1 MSKLEFEVKG
11 TSAKIVRD
19 LARNEHTDEP
29 DIIGRSIYLMNFV
42 MKERHD
48 GSKVIIKKSDGQE
61 FELDLR
67 QV

>member
-1 MSKLEFEVKG
+1 MSKLEFAVKG
-11 TSAKIVRD
+11 TGAEIVRD

-42 MKERHD
+42 MKERRD
-48 GSKVIIKKSDGQE
+48 GSKVIIKKADGQE

-67 QV
+67 KV